1 MYKSSVKP
9 HYTRIR
15 KVKTG
20 SGSTAVQVGSYQGNR
35 FKLTKHIGSAKDPGE
50 VFELIAIA
58 KEYIRS
64 RSPQLE
70 FDFNPQSAEILF
82 KRGIKVKGSRL
93 ESADAYLSSIYSRIG
108 FHRLHNQI
116 LKHLV
121 MIRVLEPASKAR
133 SIELIKKYFGL
144 DYKKTT
150 VFRELLRLPALKER
164 VELIAVG
171 YARSQL
177 NFDFSLV
184 FYDVTTLY
192 FETHSQDEL
201 RRNGF
206 SKDNKINQPQILI
219 GLVVNDTGFPIYW
232 DVFKGNTFEGK
243 TIIPVISAIKEK
255 YHIGRFTVVA
265 DAGMLSAKNLAEL
278 ERQGIDYVVG
288 ARVKTLKLAEV
299 QSIADELN
307 QTDQKIIRREN
318 TLYEYSAKRAT
329 KDKTDNDKQLDKA
342 RYYLH
347 NPSKVVRRS
356 KFLSPTGKNAFAVN
370 EAIVKKYRLL
380 EGIKGYQTNVQ
391 DLTEKL
397 LLDRYKD
404 LWRVEQSFRIAK
416 SDLEIRPVYHRRET
430 SIKSHILIVFMA
442 LCLSRVIEL
451 ETGKSVRR
459 VMDELKDKWTIT
471 LIDDIS
477 GNTLNV
483 TMNTA

>member
-9 HYTRIR
+9 HYPRIR

-20 SGSTAVQVGSYQGNR
+20 SGSTAIQVGSYQGNR
-35 FKLTKHIGSAKDPGE
+35 FKLSKHIGSAKDPQKIS
-50 VFELIAIA
+50 ELAA
-58 KEYIRS
+58 MAREYIRS

-82 KRGIKVKGSRL
+82 KRGVRAAAGRL
-93 ESADAYLSSIYSRIG
+93 ETAYAYLDRIYSRVG
-108 FHRLHNQI
+108 FNRLDNRT
-116 LKHLV
+116 LKHFV
-121 MIRVLEPASKAR
+121 MIRILEPASKIK
-133 SIELIKKYFGL
+133 SIGLLKKYFNL

-150 VFRELLRLPALKER
+150 VFRELAKLPALKEKA
-164 VELIAVG
+164 ELVAVN
-171 YARSQL
+171 YARDRL
-177 NFDFSLV
+177 GFDFRLV

-192 FETHSQDEL
+192 FETSGQDEL

-219 GLVVNDTGFPIYW
+219 GLVVNNTGFPVYW
-232 DVFKGNTFEGK
+232 DIFKGNTFEGK

-255 YHIGRFTVVA
+255 HQIGRLTVVA

-278 ERQGIDYVVG
+278 ERRGIDYVVG
-288 ARVKTLKLAEV
+288 ARIKTLKLA
-299 QSIADELN
+299 QAQTIADGLGKA
-307 QTDQKIIRREN
+307 DQKIIRRGQII
-318 TLYEYSAKRAT
+318 YEYSAKRAG
-329 KDKTDNDKQLDKA
+329 KDKADNDKQIDKTG
-342 RYYLH
+342 YYLK
-347 NPSKVVRRS
+347 NPSKSVRRS
-356 KFLSPTGKNAFAVN
+356 KFLSSAGRNTLIIN
-370 EAIVKKYRLL
+370 EAAIKKYRLL
-380 EGIKGYQTNVQ
+380 EGIKSYQTNIR
-391 DLTEKL
+391 DLADRL

-430 SIKSHILIVFMA
+430 SIRSHVLIVFMA

-471 LIDDIS
+471 LIDEIS
-477 GNTLNV
+477 GNTLDV
-483 TMNTA
+483 TLNTV